1 MIVLL
6 IVIDLIGEEFTMI
19 DNAQTRTNQ
28 FDHERLRAYQ
38 LAIDF
43 VAHCEELLKTVPKKM
58 AVYDQL
64 DRACTSIALNIA
76 EGNGRFARN
85 DRCRY
90 LDLARSSALEC
101 AACLDVLVAKDLLT
115 KEQTLKG
122 KEMLLGIVSMLMGL
136 ISTFR
141 KQ

>member
-1 MIVLL
+1 LEVTVL
-6 IVIDLIGEEFTMI
+6 
-19 DNAQTRTNQ
+19 QTSKKNT

-38 LAIDF
+38 QSIDF
-43 VAHCEELLKTVPKKM
+43 IAHCENLLKQVPKKYS
-58 AVYDQL
+58 VHDQL

-76 EGNGRFARN
+76 EGNGRFATN

-101 AACLDVLVAKDLLT
+101 AACLDVLVAKGCL
-115 KEQTLKG
+115 EQHEIDMG

-136 ISTFR
+136 ITTLR
-141 KQ
+141 KRG